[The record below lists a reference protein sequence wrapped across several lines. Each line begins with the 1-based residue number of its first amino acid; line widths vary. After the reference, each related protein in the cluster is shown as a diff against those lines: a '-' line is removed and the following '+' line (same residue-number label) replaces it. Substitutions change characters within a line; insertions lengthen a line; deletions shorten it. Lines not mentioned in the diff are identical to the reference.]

1 MKTTKKE
8 SDGLMIL
15 SILVFII
22 MPVSAQSGR
31 ARPKMEPTRPLS
43 APPPVSI
50 INNPTPEFR
59 SGEVSI
65 AVRGNE
71 NPIIRLGLAPTGVT
85 LIEFPASDRFFAIN
99 PGMGD
104 LVTIEDSPTKETDH
118 FFVIRAGAGFLP
130 FIDSEKSAVPA
141 TSIIVQMSSGMT
153 VTFLLYPVRD
163 IERNAHRCVVTYD
176 RDAIVKARLA
186 AGLATNL
193 DRRDEKNMSK
203 QTGLSVRMTP
213 AEVDSPTLR
222 SASASS
228 SIYAD
233 DRKIGDKPK
242 KEDPTA
248 TALLTDVSFPS
259 SDAKWSERLH
269 GLKIAI
275 QSRGVDENRR
285 QLLVAVH
292 NTLTKPVQIVPG
304 YPDLFIHTYNNKGQ
318 VLHAESLKYRK
329 VESAAPDGVIQPG
342 RIVRFLITYQAPVL
356 GAKQRLGVAV
366 AQTNAADEPVMME
379 LTPEIR

>member
-1 MKTTKKE
+1 MKLEISKFNVLTLL
-8 SDGLMIL
+8 SIFLFGLM
-15 SILVFII
+15 
-22 MPVSAQSGR
+22 PVVAQSGR
-31 ARPKMEPTRPLS
+31 AKPKLEPTGPGS

-71 NPIIRLGLAPTGVT
+71 NPIIRLGLASTGVT
-85 LIEFPASDRFFAIN
+85 LIEFPAADRFFAIN

-130 FIDSEKSAVPA
+130 FVDSEKSAVPV

-193 DRRDEKNMSK
+193 DRRDDKNMSK
-203 QTGLSVRMTP
+203 QIGLSVRMTP

-222 SASASS
+222 SPSS

-233 DRKIGDKPK
+233 DRKNGDKPK
-242 KEDPTA
+242 KEEPTSN
-248 TALLTDVSFPS
+248 ALLTDVSFPS
-259 SDAKWSERLH
+259 SDEKWSERLH
-269 GLKIAI
+269 GLKIVI